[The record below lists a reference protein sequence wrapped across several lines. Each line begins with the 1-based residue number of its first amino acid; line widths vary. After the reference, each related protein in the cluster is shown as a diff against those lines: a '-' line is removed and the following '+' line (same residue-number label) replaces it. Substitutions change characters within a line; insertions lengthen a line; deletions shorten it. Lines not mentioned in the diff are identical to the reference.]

1 MVSGEEFE
9 EEASK
14 AVLENFLHSYLIDR
28 DKEKASVFLSRDL
41 KKAGAVND
49 NTDPHE
55 KDRGQA
61 LWERHRDKFFV
72 RQITIHNMQ
81 VTASSEKAANAI
93 GNAEIFGITADD
105 KSFTVVIRI
114 SVSYCF
120 QDGKWLISDL
130 QVPAYYD
137 CSEDNAHPFAKAE
150 AQIGDGIDVRTLN
163 LLSGVI
169 IGGTLI
175 TGFDKQRTILLTGES
190 LVRYLGYTV
199 TEFEQVSG
207 GYFNH
212 LIDPRDVDFVN
223 NSIHFQLQNENQY
236 EVEYRLLRKDHTSV
250 WVQEKGYLQK
260 SNQQEQDSLFSI
272 ICDNAYYAK
281 VEEKQLAKKATAVAE
296 LSDCQIVIHDCA
308 YHTQPD
314 YSPLQF
320 SEETNEVLK
329 ESYLQCLEN
338 KHDVTTEFRC
348 KKNSEVPEWYCVENI
363 PLLDA
368 KENVRAILGK
378 ITNIN
383 EKKMV
388 QIHSHISSER
398 DELTG
403 LYTES
408 QMRYL
413 VEAEMLHAHKNE
425 VVAFL
430 LLDVDRFQRINEHL
444 GFLFGNTLLR
454 NIASLL
460 QNYTLKYHGYAGR
473 IEGDRFALF
482 LKTASLGE
490 ISNIADT
497 ICRDIRGL
505 YVGELP
511 DMQLSCSIGIVNC
524 VKWCHGFDDM
534 LIKASQALYRSK
546 NMGKNMIMFYNGQS
560 VDSEEER
567 TFLNACSIESL
578 RQTEE
583 DTQERKLWEWAAG
596 LLSTTK
602 DFDSAVKLLL
612 FCLQRYFQLS
622 CLYIKEVFSDS
633 KYAKISYLVHD
644 GELDHDLTCHE
655 LYAYGNNRAD
665 DPIPEQKYCKLTD
678 GVHSDSYGKLLDAFQ
693 NGKTDIAVE
702 YPIMNGGEIIG
713 SLVAVRDKSE
723 HFWSRAETE
732 ILQKL
737 TEMISPYILK
747 KQYAGKMVHKYEEVN
762 SEIVGV
768 CSLSLF
774 LERVTRFLQDNP
786 ESTFA
791 IVYSNLGNYKE
802 IIERHG
808 FMAGKEALQTF
819 ADLLRTG
826 TTNRRLC
833 VAHVSDDKFTSVL
846 SVTDLEMLKDYISRN
861 NNRIVKVF
869 REKYSDINIYVN
881 TGICEIQR
889 TEDGILKAIQNADI
903 ARKSAKGQ
911 MKNTCR
917 LFDEQLR
924 LQLSRERKMVD
935 DLEPALQNGEFT
947 VLLQPV
953 FHISD
958 GETVGAEAVVRWK
971 RGDRLIHPD
980 EFAPILEKTGSMVK
994 VDLFVMKY
1002 VLTLLQNWLKD
1013 HKRAL
1018 PISIKLSR
1026 DEALDPNRAAFICD
1040 LCKQYGIPLS
1050 YLEFSFSEKDF
1061 SNNPIPLRQL
1071 MNKLMKRGFHVSVD
1085 HFGFGESPLKHI
1097 ISFPA
1102 NSIKLSDE
1110 FLGYNSRVLY
1120 TNTIIKHFVSM
1131 MKEMGFGI
1139 SCGGVQTQEQLELLQ
1154 NVGCEQA
1161 QGSYYAEPMTAE
1173 QFEMRY
1179 LD

>member
-1 MVSGEEFE
+1 MVKE
-9 EEASK
+9 EEEIKEATFRGI
-14 AVLENFLHSYLIDR
+14 LENFLHSYLIDR
-28 DKEKASVFLSRDL
+28 DVEKASDLWYPNLSNQND
-41 KKAGAVND
+41 KKPG
-49 NTDPHE
+49 
-55 KDRGQA
+55 KS
-61 LWERHRDKFFV
+61 LWESQNDKISV
-72 RQITIHNMQ
+72 WRIIMHHMQ
-81 VTASSEKAANAI
+81 MTALSEKHADGI
-93 GNAEIFGITADD
+93 GTAELFGTTVDD
-105 KSFTVVIRI
+105 RSFTVIVRI
-114 SVSYCF
+114 HVSYF
-120 QDGKWLISDL
+120 LENGKWLIGDL
-130 QVPAYYD
+130 QMPTCYD
-137 CSEDNAHPFAKAE
+137 FLKDNLHSFSKAE
-150 AQIGDGIDVRTLN
+150 TLTDEVIDPRAFN
-163 LLSGVI
+163 LLNDAI

-175 TGFDKQRTILLTGES
+175 TAYDEQRTILLTGDN
-190 LVRYLGYTV
+190 LVQYLGYTIPEYDQV
-199 TEFEQVSG
+199 TNGS
-207 GYFNH
+207 YNN

-223 NSIHFQLQNENQY
+223 NSIHFQLENEDQY
-236 EVEYRLLRKDHTSV
+236 EVEYRLIKKDHTAV

-260 SNQQEQDSLFSI
+260 NIQEGKDSLFSV

-281 VEEKQLAKKATAVAE
+281 AEEQRLAKKATVVADF
-296 LSDCQIVIHDCA
+296 SDCQIVIHDCTF
-308 YHTQPD
+308 HTEPD

-320 SEETNEVLK
+320 STEANEVLR
-329 ESYLQCLEN
+329 ESFLQCLEN
-338 KHDVTTEFRC
+338 KNDVITEFRC
-348 KKNSEVPEWYCVENI
+348 KKNNEVPEWYCIENI
-363 PLLDA
+363 PLLDD
-368 KENVRAILGK
+368 KECVRAVLGK
-378 ITNIN
+378 ITNVN
-383 EKKMV
+383 EKKTV
-388 QIHSHISSER
+388 QMHSHTASER

-403 LYTES
+403 LYTKS
-408 QMRYL
+408 QLRYL
-413 VEAEMLHAHKNE
+413 VEAEMLHSHKNE
-425 VVAFL
+425 FVAFL
-430 LLDVDRFQRINEHL
+430 LLDVDRFERVNERL
-444 GFLFGNTLLR
+444 GFIFGNTLLR

-460 QNYTLKYHGYAGR
+460 QNYTLKYQGYAGR

-490 ISNIADT
+490 TSNIADN

-505 YVGELP
+505 YVGEFS
-511 DMQLSCSIGIVNC
+511 DIQLTGSIGIVNC
-524 VKWCHGFDDM
+524 VKWCSNFDDM
-534 LIKASQALYRSK
+534 LLKASQALYRSK

-560 VDSEEER
+560 VGSDQER
-567 TFLNACSIESL
+567 AFINACTIKAFH
-578 RQTEE
+578 QTAE

-633 KYAKISYLVHD
+633 KYAKISYLVHNGTMD
-644 GELDHDLTCHE
+644 DDLTCNE
-655 LYAYGNNRAD
+655 LYAYGND
-665 DPIPEQKYCKLTD
+665 QSEDPASEQKYCKLTA
-678 GVHSDSYGKLLDAFQ
+678 GFNSDSYDQLLNEFK
-693 NGKTDIAVE
+693 NGKTDIAAE
-702 YPIMNGGEIIG
+702 YSIMNGGEIIG
-713 SLVAVRDKSE
+713 SLVAVRERSE
-723 HFWSRAETE
+723 TFWSQAETD

-737 TEMISPYILK
+737 TEIISPYILK
-747 KQYAGKMVHKYEEVN
+747 KQYAVKFDHKYEGIN

-802 IIERHG
+802 IIDRYG

-819 ADLLRTG
+819 GDLLRTG

-833 VAHVSDDKFTSVL
+833 VAHISDDRFTSVL

-917 LFDEQLR
+917 LFDDQLK
-924 LQLSRERKMVD
+924 LQLSRERKMVE
-935 DLEPALQNGEFT
+935 DLDQSLNNGEFT
-947 VLLQPV
+947 VLLQPT

-958 GETVGAEAVVRWK
+958 GETMGAEAMVRWK
-971 RGDRLIHPD
+971 RGDRLICPD
-980 EFAPILEKTGSMVK
+980 EFAPILEKHGLMVR
-994 VDLFVMKY
+994 VDHFVIKQ
-1002 VLTLLQNWLKD
+1002 VLKLLQNWLKD
-1013 HKRAL
+1013 HDRVF

-1026 DEALDPNRAAFICD
+1026 DEALDPNRAASICA
-1040 LCKQYGIPLS
+1040 LCQQHGVPLS
-1050 YLEFSFSEKDF
+1050 YLEFSFAEQDF
-1061 SNNPIPLRQL
+1061 GSNPVPLRQL
-1071 MNKLMKRGFHVSVD
+1071 MNKLMKRGFRVSVD
-1085 HFGFGESPLKHI
+1085 RFGFGESPLKHI
-1097 ISFPA
+1097 ISVPA
-1102 NSIKLSDE
+1102 NSIKLSDD

-1139 SCGGVQTQEQLELLQ
+1139 SCGGVQTQKQLELLQ

-1173 QFEMRY
+1173 QFELRY